1 MSTYFTIHD
10 MNMPNSR
17 EKRLVAVC
25 YHEKQAH
32 DCFERIMRSKLGM
45 MYGVL
50 ERVDTGA
57 IGLIVGRTIIA
68 EGWAS
73 SSHD

>member
-45 MYGVL
+45 MYVVL

-57 IGLIVGRTIIA
+57 LGLIVGRTIIA
-68 EGWAS
+68 EGWANS
-73 SSHD
+73 WRD